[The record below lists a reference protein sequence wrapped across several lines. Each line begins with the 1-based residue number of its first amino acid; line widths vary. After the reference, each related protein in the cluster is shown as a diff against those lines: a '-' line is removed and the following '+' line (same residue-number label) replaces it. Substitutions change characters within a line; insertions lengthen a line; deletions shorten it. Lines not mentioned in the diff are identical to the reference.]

1 MSLSWLAGVQVGQST
16 HREHLSPVSWWHNS
30 HWDVL
35 ILARAGRSHPHSAP
49 WHSQSAPGT
58 ETWVRCHLRAQRS
71 FMIYHG
77 CSSNARIQPLWN
89 IFLCVYFSPKLHK
102 ACVTAQV
109 PSGSSSQVK
118 RLSLQVNHGNLC
130 RSNYSALT
138 DTNYKLQALKSL
150 HNPYC
155 AYGTSTLSHWDTKI
169 YREDRNKRWQ
179 NLHTFPQ
186 NINYSVILKTHEQQS
201 GFPQFCGIKVFDSLF
216 WV

>member
-1 MSLSWLAGVQVGQST
+1 
-16 HREHLSPVSWWHNS
+16 
-30 HWDVL
+30 
-35 ILARAGRSHPHSAP
+35 
-49 WHSQSAPGT
+49 
-58 ETWVRCHLRAQRS
+58 
-71 FMIYHG
+71 MIYHG

-109 PSGSSSQVK
+109 PSGASSQVK
-118 RLSLQVNHGNLC
+118 RLSLQANHGNLW

-186 NINYSVILKTHEQQS
+186 NINYSVILKIHKQQS
-201 GFPQFCGIKVFDSLF
+201 GFPQFCGIKVFDSFF
-216 WV
+216 WVQQQEIKMSSYQTNFFSFLMWDGCCFNRTATNKTVKQMWKTNSKNSRYWHRTH